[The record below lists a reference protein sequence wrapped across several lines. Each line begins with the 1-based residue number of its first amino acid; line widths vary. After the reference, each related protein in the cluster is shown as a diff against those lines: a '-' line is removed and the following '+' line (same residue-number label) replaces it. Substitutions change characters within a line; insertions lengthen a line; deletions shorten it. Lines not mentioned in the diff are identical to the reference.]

1 MATLPLAIRRQYMA
15 FVWVNQYTAPTQ
27 CPMPLN
33 ITQERRVDFIKGKVK
48 MRCRGRRK
56 DVKRPRAPANS
67 ERDDDD
73 VYYYIGERLKLEGE
87 TENMGVWTKERKGVA
102 AEVLMATPCTNS
114 LGGESEGHK
123 HEGCGGRRLCWK
135 FAAVSWSG
143 AGGRRC

>member
-1 MATLPLAIRRQYMA
+1 MATLPLAIRRQDMA
-15 FVWVNQYTAPTQ
+15 FVWVNQYTEPTQ

-87 TENMGVWTKERKGVA
+87 TENMGVWIKER
-102 AEVLMATPCTNS
+102 S
-114 LGGESEGHK
+114 
-123 HEGCGGRRLCWK
+123 GR
-135 FAAVSWSG
+135 A
-143 AGGRRC
+143 